1 MVPYV
6 LLFRLVGFFR
16 RSGHIWLV
24 RWTGIE
30 SVTVRSLLQ
39 TVNANTGQKASIES
53 SSTFYRSLF
62 HPFAQIHT
70 GQGFVCPCAIVN
82 LR

>member
-39 TVNANTGQKASIES
+39 TVNANTGQNASIES
-53 SSTFYRSLF
+53 RSTFSRSLF
-62 HPFAQIHT
+62 HPFESMRDKAF
-70 GQGFVCPCAIVN
+70 GFRVP
-82 LR
+82 L

>member
-1 MVPYV
+1 MVPCV
-6 LLFRLVGFFR
+6 LLFR

-39 TVNANTGQKASIES
+39 TVNANTGQKAGIES

-70 GQGFVCPCAIVN
+70 GQGFWLPRAAVT
-82 LR
+82 LW

>member
-6 LLFRLVGFFR
+6 LLFR

-39 TVNANTGQKASIES
+39 TVNANTGQKAGIES
-53 SSTFYRSLF
+53 RSTFSRSLF
-62 HPFAQIHT
+62 HPFESIRDKALC
-70 GQGFVCPCAIVN
+70 VRAP
-82 LR
+82 L